1 MIRKRP
7 QSRARLSEETL
18 ELFSYLDGEL
28 ATEARRAFEHRLRA
42 EPALES
48 ILGEW
53 KGLFDAVHALE
64 DFAPSPDFKVRV
76 MAVLSAEPSVWQRGR
91 DWLLGWGRSHHP
103 AMNPF
108 VAAHEGQL
116 SPRQSRALAAYV
128 SQQPEAR
135 AAARAW
141 AALLGH
147 LDAVPRLAPG
157 AGFSDRVMAQLQVR
171 GVELRQPSLVDRLV
185 ARLWPGRRERL
196 AAISGVAV
204 GPTAV
209 VGATAYMI
217 LSNPLVTPANLLAF
231 LWAKG
236 SAFAGSLT
244 EAAVGVVG
252 DTLEGGAV
260 GWAWS
265 LFEGFALSGP
275 LLAAGLV
282 AFGALTALSSWILY
296 RNVIK
301 VTPMEAPYVTA

>member
-7 QSRARLSEETL
+7 QSRARLSEEIL

-28 ATEARRAFEHRLRA
+28 AAEARGTFEQRLRA
-42 EPALES
+42 EPALAS
-48 ILGEW
+48 SLKDW
-53 KGLFDAVHALE
+53 KGLFDAVHTLE

-76 MAVLSAEPSVWQRGR
+76 MAVLSSEPSLWQRGR
-91 DWLLGWGRSHHP
+91 DWLLGWGLSNRP
-103 AMNPF
+103 ATNPF

-128 SQQPEAR
+128 AQQPEAR
-135 AAARAW
+135 AAARSW
-141 AALLGH
+141 AALLGQ
-147 LDAVPRLAPG
+147 LDAVPRMAPG
-157 AGFSDRVMAQLQVR
+157 AGFSERVMAQLQVR
-171 GVELRQPSLVDRLV
+171 GVELRQPSFVDRLV
-185 ARLWPGRRERL
+185 TRLWPGRRERL

-217 LSNPLVTPANLLAF
+217 LSNPLVTPGNLLAF

-236 SAFAGSLT
+236 SDIAGSLG
-244 EAAVGVVG
+244 EAVVG
-252 DTLEGGAV
+252 SAFESGAV
-260 GWAWS
+260 GMAWS

-282 AFGALTALSSWILY
+282 AFGGLTALSSWILY

-301 VTPMEAPYVTA
+301 VTSMEAPYVTA